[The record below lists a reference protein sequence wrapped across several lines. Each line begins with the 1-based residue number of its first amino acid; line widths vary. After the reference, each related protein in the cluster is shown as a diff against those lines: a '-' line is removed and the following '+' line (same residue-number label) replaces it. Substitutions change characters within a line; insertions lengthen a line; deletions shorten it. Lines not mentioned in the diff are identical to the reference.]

1 MGGGGV
7 VSSSCCRH
15 KKFVYKFSSMPGNES
30 KSLDFGNFISSFGIF
45 QAVRFG
51 TSILQTSY
59 FRQIVLSDSQ
69 SLRYRSEIFRDHFGR
84 Q

>member
-1 MGGGGV
+1 MV
-7 VSSSCCRH
+7 ARYHRVLAADIKSLPISSLVCLEMSL
-15 KKFVYKFSSMPGNES
+15 
-30 KSLDFGNFISSFGIF
+30 KSLDFGNFMSSFGIF

-69 SLRYRSEIFRDHFGR
+69 SLRYRSEIFRDHS
-84 Q
+84 